1 MNLGFEQ
8 PQLPVGERTCPKSI
22 IGSAILTSGD
32 VPGWETTHGA
42 GDIWCTNNGGTTAF
56 VNALFGTKAIDIWK
70 SGEVETDLPRIVSAQ
85 GNQHAELSAW
95 EKSRLYQTV
104 CLVQGETI
112 NWEFSH
118 THRDNPNETMEF
130 NISNTSGVDH
140 TIAQAKSASSGAGTT
155 LCLMGTCEQAAIVS
169 GTPPAG
175 LTLAYRNQWT
185 KHSGSVIW
193 PEPTGDYQ
201 VGFEG
206 IVDGLAPDRGNLLD
220 AIQLDGLKPFVQL
233 SRPDYASVEGAATD
247 DRLALLVSGT
257 FTNAG
262 TPIAKTIQVKV
273 IPVTAGSADYATSAI
288 IEVVITPIATGGYDN
303 HSVPF
308 HDQLSILADTLPEG
322 AETFEL
328 EIVADND
335 FLIQSTSSCGVA
347 GNARATYTIDEP
359 QLTIEKTATVV
370 DGNADPRTFIGDTIS
385 YEVTVTN
392 SGSVPLTNIVVTD
405 SLIALSEGGTV
416 ATLAAGASKKFTA
429 SYVLTAS
436 DMQTDE
442 IVNTVTA
449 TAVANTANPT
459 GSIAAP
465 TVTDTHTQPLDV
477 VKTLDFVKSARPTS
491 LFDDT
496 APANGYLD
504 AGERVYF
511 DFAITNTGTVV
522 ANVTQITDDL
532 PGFTF
537 QPAAPT
543 YTLNPGQSASFSGYY
558 VATQADIDAGEIVN
572 QATANY
578 TAAGEN
584 LSVRSRSPTAAGGT
598 TISIPVPAPGAIL
611 MVEKT
616 VASSTIADNKPQPG
630 DTLNYVVTVTN
641 VSNVTVKSLT
651 VVDPL
656 IGVNQTGSDL
666 PPVVTGQN
674 VATFGP
680 YAYDITSEDI
690 DRGFID
696 NVASVGGIVRDSQNV
711 STTARH
717 IEYLAGD
724 PEVDLLKEA
733 TFVNVVGSPLPE
745 VGDRIDFKFTVTNT
759 GNISITGYAI
769 TDDNAVLNMTRT
781 PPPLAAGEVD
791 AITYVGSRNIT
802 AADVDA
808 GYLENIA
815 ILQGTGANG
824 APVTVVSH
832 GPDGLPTRLVLER
845 NVEVAATLHGTWKDA
860 NSNTIADLGE
870 IVEFVVTITNTGNVG
885 LATADIMGMLP
896 TDGLPADMTG
906 LKLAIE
912 QQISALAAGQS
923 AVINY
928 NHVLTQDDLDLGA
941 IYAQVEVSG
950 TGPASM
956 PDDKRAVRTRSYD
969 PTVQNTLDTDRDGKP
984 DYPTVVKLPQLAK
997 LQVEKTGKFLET
1009 GPIRAGSEILYEIVI
1024 SNVGNVTLNNVY
1036 PLDQGIT
1043 FGSGPASGVLGTFT
1057 PGPVTLG
1064 AGEKSPPFQAF
1075 YTITEA
1081 DVANATRDPS
1091 NGVVNRASATGIT
1104 RNGLEPEVILGEV
1117 TLETPWI
1124 TIVKKALIDTVRVG
1138 EIASYSLELTTPEGF
1153 GAIGIA
1159 VKDVLPPGFLHLP
1172 DSATANGAAVS
1183 SSVDGGT
1190 ILFHNV
1196 TVLPETPIVIVYGAR
1211 VGASVKSG
1219 EHRNRAFAVD
1229 PSTGQRVSNEAT
1241 AIVNVASEAIFDCA
1255 TILGQVFVD
1264 ENHNGYRD
1272 KGEPGVPGSSISD
1285 ISGARVTTDAH
1296 GRFSIPCVSRT
1307 VSRIGSSHLLKLDPR
1322 SLPTGY
1328 RIVTENPRHVRL
1340 SAGSVSTVEFGV
1352 TQARVLRIDITD
1364 DAFTSDGMQLR
1375 PEWARQVETIVNLLQ
1390 VQPSVL
1396 RIVYRSKTGNDG
1408 SARSRIWEVRRA
1420 IEKLWRT
1427 KRNRYRL
1434 DVETAIIAAQ

>member
-1 MNLGFEQ
+1 M
-8 PQLPVGERTCPKSI
+8 T
-22 IGSAILTSGD
+22 A
-32 VPGWETTHGA
+32 A
-42 GDIWCTNNGGTTAF
+42 NG
-56 VNALFGTKAIDIWK
+56 
-70 SGEVETDLPRIVSAQ
+70 
-85 GNQHAELSAW
+85 
-95 EKSRLYQTV
+95 
-104 CLVQGETI
+104 
-112 NWEFSH
+112 
-118 THRDNPNETMEF
+118 
-130 NISNTSGVDH
+130 
-140 TIAQAKSASSGAGTT
+140 
-155 LCLMGTCEQAAIVS
+155 
-169 GTPPAG
+169 
-175 LTLAYRNQWT
+175 
-185 KHSGSVIW
+185 
-193 PEPTGDYQ
+193 
-201 VGFEG
+201 
-206 IVDGLAPDRGNLLD
+206 
-220 AIQLDGLKPFVQL
+220 
-233 SRPDYASVEGAATD
+233 
-247 DRLALLVSGT
+247 
-257 FTNAG
+257 
-262 TPIAKTIQVKV
+262 
-273 IPVTAGSADYATSAI
+273 ADYTSSAI
-288 IEVVITPIATGGYDN
+288 INVTIPANDSGGYD
-303 HSVPF
+303 STSFAF
-308 HDQLSILADTLPEG
+308 HNQISIQADGLLES

-328 EIVADND
+328 EIVEDD
-335 FLIQSTSSCGVA
+335 SFLIQSTIICGGD
-347 GNARATYTIDEP
+347 GNAHATYTIHDVS
-359 QLTIEKTATVV
+359 LTVEKTGTVV
-370 DGNADPRTFIGDTIS
+370 DGNSDPRTFIGDTIS

-392 SGSVPLTNIVVTD
+392 SGTFPLTNIVVTD
-405 SLIALSEGGTV
+405 SLVTLSDGGTV
-416 ATLAAGASKKFTA
+416 ANLAVGASKKFTA
-429 SYVLTAS
+429 SYPVTAS
-436 DMQTDE
+436 HMQNGE

-449 TAVANTANPT
+449 KANAITENPT
-459 GSIAAP
+459 GSVAVP

-477 VKTLDFVKSARPTS
+477 VRTLDFVKSVRPTPF
-491 LFDDT
+491 FDDT

-543 YTLNPGQSASFSGYY
+543 YSLNPGQSASFSGYY

-611 MVEKT
+611 IAEKT
-616 VASSTIADNKPQPG
+616 VASSTIVDNKPKPG

-680 YAYDITSEDI
+680 FAYTITSEDI

-759 GNISITGYAI
+759 GNVTINSYEIR
-769 TDDNAVLNMTRT
+769 DDKAVLTMTRT
-781 PPPLAAGEVD
+781 PPPLAAGTVD
-791 AITYVGSRNIT
+791 STTYVGSRTIT

-815 ILQGTGANG
+815 YLEGTAANG
-824 APVTVVSH
+824 IPVLAVSH
-832 GPDGLPTRLVLER
+832 GPDGQPTKLLLEQS
-845 NVEVAATLHGTWKDA
+845 VGVTAALQGTWKDV
-860 NSNTIADLGE
+860 NTNTIADLGE
-870 IVEFVVTITNTGNVG
+870 IVEYAVTITNTGNVA
-885 LATADIMGMLP
+885 LSAADIVGMIP
-896 TDGLPADMTG
+896 TDGLPAGMPG

-923 AVINY
+923 TVIHFNY
-928 NHVLTQDDLDLGA
+928 ALTQDDLDLGA
-941 IYAQVEVSG
+941 IYTQIEVTG

-956 PDDKRAVRTRSYD
+956 PDDKRVVRSRSYD
-969 PTVQNTLDTDRDGKP
+969 PTVESTLDTDGDGKP

-997 LQVEKTGKFLET
+997 VQVEKTGKFLQT
-1009 GPIRAGSEILYEIVI
+1009 GPIQAGSEILYEIVI
-1024 SNVGNVTLNNVY
+1024 TNVGNVTLNNVY

-1043 FGSGPASGVLGTFT
+1043 FGSKPASGVLGTFT
-1057 PGPVTLG
+1057 PDPVTLG
-1064 AGEKSPPFQAF
+1064 AGEKSPPFQAV
-1075 YTITEA
+1075 YTVTET
-1081 DVANATRDPS
+1081 DVVNATRDPS
-1091 NGVVNRASATGIT
+1091 IGVMNMASATGIT
-1104 RNGLEPEVILGEV
+1104 RNGLEPEAIPGEV

-1138 EIASYSLELTTPEGF
+1138 EIVSYSLELTTPEGF
-1153 GAIGIA
+1153 GAVGIA

-1183 SSVDGGT
+1183 STVDGGT
-1190 ILFHNV
+1190 ILFQDI
-1196 TVLPETPIVIVYGAR
+1196 TVQPGTPTMIVYGAR

-1229 PSTGQRVSNEAT
+1229 PKTGQRVSNEAT

-1264 ENHNGYRD
+1264 KNHNGYRD

-1285 ISGARVTTDAH
+1285 VSGARVTTDAH

-1340 SAGSVSTVEFGV
+1340 TAGSVSTVEFGV